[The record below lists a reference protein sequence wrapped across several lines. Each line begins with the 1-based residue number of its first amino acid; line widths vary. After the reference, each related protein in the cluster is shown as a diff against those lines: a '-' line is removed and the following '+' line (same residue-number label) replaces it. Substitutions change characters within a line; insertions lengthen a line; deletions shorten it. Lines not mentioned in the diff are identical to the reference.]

1 VVHSPAPPRSAQASR
16 HAWSVLVTR
25 RLAMGDEILS
35 SPTLILLRDGGEVT
49 HLDGLIGGHDVEEV
63 VDAHR
68 PPTFARSPQ

>member
-1 VVHSPAPPRSAQASR
+1 M
-16 HAWSVLVTR
+16 TR
-25 RLAMGDEILS
+25 RLAMGDETLS